1 MGTPAKPPPECAQC
15 GTAIPPRAKAC
26 PECGAD
32 ERTGWR
38 ETDPYD
44 GLDLPESAFR
54 DDDAEATP
62 AKRPAPRVNGLAW
75 YWWLAAAL
83 LLALLVLGAAGG
95 LRAAGPGACIRPLS
109 EGSPALK
116 AEG

>member
-15 GTAIPPRAKAC
+15 GAAIPPRARAC

-54 DDDAEATP
+54 DDGDAP
-62 AKRPAPRVNGLAW
+62 PQRPAPQVNGLAW

-95 LRAAGPGACIRPLS
+95 LAR
-109 EGSPALK
+109 
-116 AEG
+116 

>member
-1 MGTPAKPPPECAQC
+1 MATSDQAPAECAQC
-15 GTAIPPRAKAC
+15 GTALSPRAKAC

-54 DDDAEATP
+54 DETDETP
-62 AKRPAPRVNGLAW
+62 APRPVPRVNGLAW

-95 LRAAGPGACIRPLS
+95 LRADPSGT
-109 EGSPALK
+109 
-116 AEG
+116 